1 MTVHPF
7 RGVLAPVLTPFKADL
22 SPDYDRFSAFCRW
35 LLAQGAD
42 GLAVFGTTSEA
53 NSQSADERMKML
65 DGLIETGVAA
75 AKLMPGTGACSID
88 EAVRLNK
95 HAVGYGCGGVL
106 MLPPFY
112 YKGVTDDGIFG
123 FFSEVIQGVGDSALK
138 VYLYHIPPQTGTPFS
153 LDLIGRLIKE
163 YPDTVVGLKDSG
175 GDWANTKSILDAFPG
190 FGTFAGSEVF
200 LLDTLRGG
208 GVGCITAT
216 GNVNPT
222 GIRKVY
228 ENWETP
234 EADALQAAITKTRK
248 IIQSRTLIPA
258 LKTIVSHYHDDPAW
272 ATVRPP
278 LVPLMA
284 EEQKGLIAD
293 LDADEASTSLRRR
306 WKTQLINCD
315 GFPAEVTP

>member
-1 MTVHPF
+1 MPDKLF
-7 RGVLAPVLTPFKADL
+7 RGVLAPVLTPFTADL
-22 SPDYDRFSAFCRW
+22 SPDVTRFTAFCRW

-53 NSQSADERMKML
+53 NSQSADQRMSLL
-65 DGLIETGVAA
+65 DALIETGVPSE
-75 AKLMPGTGACSID
+75 KLMPGTGACSID

-95 HAVGYGCGGVL
+95 HAVGHGCGGVL

-112 YKGVTDDGIFG
+112 YKGVSDDGLFA
-123 FFSEVIQGVGDSALK
+123 FFSEIVQQVGSDALK
-138 VYLYHIPPQTGTPFS
+138 IYLYHIPPQTGTPFS

-163 YPDTVVGLKDSG
+163 YPDTIVGLKDSG
-175 GDWANTKSILDAFPG
+175 GDWSNTKAILENYPG

-216 GNVNPT
+216 GNVNPV

-248 IIQSRTLIPA
+248 IIQSRTLVPA
-258 LKTIVSHYHDDPAW
+258 LKAIISHYHNDPNW
-272 ATVRPP
+272 GRLLPP
-278 LVPLMA
+278 MNSLTTD
-284 EEQKGLIAD
+284 EINGLIAD
-293 LDADEASTSLRRR
+293 LEADE
-306 WKTQLINCD
+306 
-315 GFPAEVTP
+315 GFSIAPAALDNAAE